1 MPFEESSLVKFYK
14 VAPFLTKVTT
24 LLKVYISAIIAPTKC
39 IMSILAFSKTLS
51 VTT

>member
-1 MPFEESSLVKFYK
+1 MPFEETSFDKFSK
-14 VAPFLTKVTT
+14 VALVLTKVMK
-24 LLKVYISAIIAPTKC
+24 LLKVYISGIITKC